1 MRWFIVFVLL
11 CIIGV
16 GAIFYLRTQGVF
28 FFFAPLTE
36 EPISAEDETATDEA
50 VVEEGD
56 PADEV
61 PEAVSAITA
70 AEDWSFPD
78 PDVVLQGEWYH
89 VNKECERLRPDP
101 PPTPMLRQIALA
113 TGFKPCF
120 ICSRDDASRPADEGA
135 GVPEAFLRPPDEA
148 APALAEP

>member
-1 MRWFIVFVLL
+1 M
-11 CIIGV
+11 
-16 GAIFYLRTQGVF
+16 
-28 FFFAPLTE
+28 APVTE
-36 EPISAEDETATDEA
+36 VVEEQEEASPATDEA
-50 VVEEGD
+50 AVEEGAA
-56 PADEV
+56 ADEV

-120 ICSRDDASRPADEGA
+120 ICPRDEASRPADEGA